1 MEYYKILGFFK
12 EPFTTTSDP
21 ESFYRSPLH
30 EDGLN
35 RLEIAVRN
43 QEGLCVIIGDVG
55 TGKTTM
61 SRVLLQSLTQAP
73 DRDKFIT
80 QMILDPEF
88 PSEYTFLK
96 KLNSLFDTDGPTN
109 SEFNCKESF
118 KRFLN
123 KMEDTGQ
130 IITLMIDD
138 GQEISPK
145 ILKVLR
151 MLLNHELNY
160 HKLLNVIIF
169 GQYDL
174 IPLLKRHKNF
184 HSRIDLMYV
193 VNPLPK
199 DESINM
205 IRERIRTAGRDKE
218 LFTDKAYDVIT
229 GTSNIPRDI
238 VKICRTATKIHSS
251 YLPDE
256 SELINEE
263 TALAAA
269 MELPK
274 TLIEDAT

>member
-1 MEYYKILGFFK
+1 MEYYETLGFFK
-12 EPFTTTSDP
+12 EPFTTTPDP
-21 ESFYRSPLH
+21 DFFYRSPLH

-80 QMILDPEF
+80 QMIVDPEF
-88 PSEYTFLK
+88 PSEYAFLR
-96 KLNSLFDTDGPTN
+96 KLNSLFDTEGLTN
-109 SEFNCKESF
+109 STFNCKESF
-118 KRFLN
+118 KNFLN
-123 KMEDTGQ
+123 EMETKDQ
-130 IITLMIDD
+130 VITLMIDE
-138 GQEISPK
+138 GHEISPK

-151 MLLNHELNY
+151 MLLNHELNH
-160 HKLLNVIIF
+160 HKLLNIIIF

-184 HSRIDLMYV
+184 HNRIDLMYV

-199 DESINM
+199 DESIKM
-205 IRERIRTAGRDKE
+205 IRDRIRTAGRKNE
-218 LFTDKAYDVIT
+218 LFTDEAYDVIT

-238 VKICRTATKIHSS
+238 VKMCRFATKIHSS
-251 YLPDE
+251 NEPTE
-256 SELINEE
+256 FELINEE
-263 TALAAA
+263 TALGSRERIA
-269 MELPK
+269 
-274 TLIEDAT
+274 